1 MAALEEIIEPNT
13 KFSIQRFSKSII
25 VAGRSIFYGRTP
37 FSKDVDEIA
46 DLIAAAYKRGVE
58 DTQKKL
64 RESLGLGGFNE

>member
-1 MAALEEIIEPNT
+1 MAALEEIVEPNT

-46 DLIAAAYKRGVE
+46 YLVAAAYRRGVE
-58 DTQKKL
+58 DTQKKIK
-64 RESLGLGGFNE
+64 EVLGVEE